1 MIKTIHCTEHNQK
14 LQAIFEDPETLPDL
28 NYVWI
33 DLLAPTD
40 HEVEVVQQHFSLLLL
55 DKETASDIE
64 ASSKVFVGQDL
75 IVMHMVYVNENDSAQ
90 LHLTPVWFYLFR
102 HKLLSVR
109 QQNISTFNGVRDTI
123 LKSPEFNSGSE
134 IGFLLVSERIDHS
147 AKKMKEMIMTISLL
161 NGKINVQR
169 NLGKEIINELN
180 LNMEYLLMFRISMMN
195 TELTL
200 SHLLLIPSLAE
211 RLRPKLKIMQ
221 NDVKTLLEYSEFSIN
236 RLDYMLTT
244 FTAYISI
251 EQNNSMKIFTM
262 VTVASTPAIFITS
275 FYGMNF
281 QGIPWIHWKYGFEGA
296 CLLMLSLTVLS
307 VYWFRKMK

>member
-1 MIKTIHCTEHNQK
+1 MIKTIHCNEANQK
-14 LQAIFEDPETLPDL
+14 EHLVFENPDGLPDL

-33 DLLAPTD
+33 DLLNPTD
-40 HEVEVVQQHFSLLLL
+40 EEIDAVQRHFSILLL
-55 DKETASDIE
+55 DKEQASDIE
-64 ASSKVFVGQDL
+64 ASSKIFIGPDL
-75 IVMHMVYVNENDSAQ
+75 IVLHMIYVNENDSAQ
-90 LHLTPVWFYLFR
+90 LHLTPVWFYLFN

-123 LKSPEFNSGSE
+123 LKSGDYNSGSE

-161 NGKINVQR
+161 NSKINVQR
-169 NLGKEIINELN
+169 DLGKEIINELN
-180 LNMEYLLMFRISMMN
+180 VNMEYLLMFRISMMN

-200 SHLLLIPSLAE
+200 SHLLLIPALAD

-244 FTAYISI
+244 FTAYVSI

-307 VYWFRKMK
+307 IYWFRKMK